1 MKPWTLYNYQFNVCG
16 SNNTSPVGRTKTAP
30 AEDADVDEVKLAVF
44 SCSNHGT
51 SECGRAITLSARE
64 LIDCPAKGFFNVY
77 GNAARKDKHDY
88 VVHLGDYI
96 YEDASGG
103 PRAHKPANKLF
114 TLYDYRTR
122 HGQYRTDNDLQLLA
136 QNFAWIPTWDDH
148 G

>member
-1 MKPWTLYNYQFNVCG
+1 MLTRLNWLCSLAQTTVRLCRQERWWCC
-16 SNNTSPVGRTKTAP
+16 AP
-30 AEDADVDEVKLAVF
+30 SKLTDY
-44 SCSNHGT
+44 S
-51 SECGRAITLSARE
+51 
-64 LIDCPAKGFFNVY
+64 AKGFFNVY

-96 YEDASGG
+96 YEDASTG

-136 QNFAWIPTWDDH
+136 QNYAWMPTWDDH